1 LFTGLIADL
10 GSVAA
15 IEPDGGGATLR
26 IRTPLA
32 GELAQGDSIAVNGVC
47 LTATRV
53 GGGEEGSGVDGT
65 SAGAGGAEAGEF
77 EAQAIRETL
86 ERSTLGA
93 LAPGDPVNLELA
105 LRADGRLG
113 GHIVQGHVD
122 GVGTIAEV
130 RQEGLSRVVAV
141 EADPQLLR
149 YVVEK
154 GSIALDGVSLTVS
167 ALRPRGFEV
176 ALIPETLERTTL
188 GRAAAGR
195 PVNLEVDILAKH
207 IQRLLQWEG
216 FQGPPSPGLP
226 SPNWEA
232 HA

>member
-1 LFTGLIADL
+1 MFTGLIADL

-86 ERSTLGA
+86 ERSSLGA

-130 RQEGLSRVVAV
+130 REEGLSRVVAV

-167 ALRPRGFEV
+167 ALRLRGFEV
-176 ALIPETLERTTL
+176 ALIPETLQRTTL
-188 GRAAAGR
+188 GQAAAGR
-195 PVNLEVDILAKH
+195 PVNLEVDIFAKH
-207 IQRLLQWEG
+207 IQRLLQKWEG
-216 FQGPPSPGLP
+216 ALGEGLP
-226 SPNWEA
+226 SPN
-232 HA
+232 

>member
-1 LFTGLIADL
+1 MFTGLIADL
-10 GSVAA
+10 GGVLAV
-15 IEPDGGGATLR
+15 ERDGDGATLR
-26 IRTPLA
+26 VRTALVS
-32 GELAQGDSIAVNGVC
+32 ELSVGDSVAVNGVC

-53 GGGEEGSGVDGT
+53 
-65 SAGAGGAEAGEF
+65 EAREF

-122 GVGTIAEV
+122 SVGTVAEV
-130 RQEGLSRVVAV
+130 REEGLSCVVGID
-141 EADPQLLR
+141 ADPALLP

-167 ALRPRGFEV
+167 ALRPGGFEV
-176 ALIPETLERTTL
+176 SLIPETLARTTL
-188 GRAAAGR
+188 GRAVAGGR
-195 PVNLEVDILAKH
+195 VNLEADILAKH
-207 IQRLLQWEG
+207 VQRLLDARAVQR
-216 FQGPPSPGLP
+216 
-226 SPNWEA
+226 
-232 HA
+232 

>member
-1 LFTGLIADL
+1 VFTGLIADL

-15 IEPDGGGATLR
+15 IEPDGAGATLR
-26 IRTPLA
+26 IRTSLA
-32 GELAQGDSIAVNGVC
+32 GELAEGDSIAVNGVC

-53 GGGEEGSGVDGT
+53 GGD
-65 SAGAGGAEAGEF
+65 EF

-86 ERSTLGA
+86 ERSTLA
-93 LAPGDPVNLELA
+93 TLAPGDPVNLELA

-122 GVGTIAEV
+122 GVGAIAEV
-130 RQEGLSRVVAV
+130 REEGLSRVVAV
-141 EADPQLLR
+141 EADPTLLP

-167 ALRPRGFEV
+167 ALRPGGFEV
-176 ALIPETLERTTL
+176 SLIPETLERTTL

-195 PVNLEVDILAKH
+195 PVNLEADILAKH
-207 IQRLLQWEG
+207 VQRLL
-216 FQGPPSPGLP
+216 
-226 SPNWEA
+226 EA